1 MHFIEVCLRV
11 AGFCCCGGV
20 GEAAAGWVIG
30 AGVMMLE
37 RVTRLATPCQEPNI
51 ELQFAIVD
59 VLEIVDDEA

>member
-1 MHFIEVCLRV
+1 
-11 AGFCCCGGV
+11 
-20 GEAAAGWVIG
+20 VIG

-51 ELQFAIVD
+51 ELRFAIVD